1 MQLFRGPLESAPTK
15 AVSGRKASLWPLRS
29 KKSEA
34 LPGNGI
40 TRAAASLPFVKIIKI
55 TFIIQFLIRVSATK
69 YYCIIL
75 YSLLPLRYRAITFWV
90 PQPESQKTRKKGRVR
105 KQQER
110 KNEEMKATFRES
122 PPIARLLLP
131 ALEWP
136 IKATFEPRVHV
147 DWDSKQCTQ
156 PGT

>member
-75 YSLLPLRYRAITFWV
+75 YSLLPLRYRAITF
-90 PQPESQKTRKKGRVR
+90 
-105 KQQER
+105 
-110 KNEEMKATFRES
+110 
-122 PPIARLLLP
+122 
-131 ALEWP
+131 
-136 IKATFEPRVHV
+136 
-147 DWDSKQCTQ
+147 
-156 PGT
+156 